1 MSTLLAIADVS
12 DESDTEIKEQSD
24 TNDDSDPEVAY
35 GLKSDQVRLINSK
48 APCITFKINDVGT
61 KALID
66 TG

>member
-1 MSTLLAIADVS
+1 MRAIADVS

-24 TNDDSDPEVAY
+24 TNVDSDPEVAY
-35 GLKSDQVRLINSK
+35 GLKSDQVSLIK
-48 APCITFKINDVGT
+48 APCMTFKINDIGI